1 MLHHLMPASYVPA
14 RAVVLGAGGFIGGAI
29 ARRLAAQKIA
39 VVGVRRDDLDLTAA
53 GAATRLATMLRADDA
68 VVMVSAQAPC
78 KTPAMM
84 TANILMAEAV
94 CDALTRRPVAHVV
107 YLSSDAVYVDSA
119 ASLTEASPAAPTTL
133 HGAMHLAR
141 EQMFASIVDGTPLAI
156 LRPTLIYG
164 ASDPHN
170 GYGPNRFR
178 RLANRAEPIVL
189 FGAGEERRDHV
200 DIDDV
205 AAIAALVLSRRSR
218 GILTVATGVVTSF
231 RRIAEHAAELAP
243 DPVPIRCA
251 ERQGA
256 MPHNGYRAFD
266 PAGTTAAFPDFRYTP
281 LAEGLAR
288 AQQLEFG

>member
-1 MLHHLMPASYVPA
+1 MLHHLKPTSSVPA
-14 RAVVLGAGGFIGGAI
+14 RAVVLGAGGFVGGAI
-29 ARRLAAQKIA
+29 VRHLMAQNVAVLA
-39 VVGVRRDDLDLTAA
+39 VRRDDLDLTAA
-53 GAATRLATMLRADDA
+53 DAAARLAAMLRADDA

-78 KTPAMM
+78 RTPAMM
-84 TANILMAEAV
+84 TANIRMAEAM
-94 CDALTRRPVAHVV
+94 CDVLTRRPVAHVV
-107 YLSSDAVYVDSA
+107 YLSSDAVYVDSSA
-119 ASLTEASPAAPTTL
+119 PLTEASPAAPTTL

-141 EQMFASIVDGTPLAI
+141 EQMFASIAGDAPLAI

-218 GILTVATGVVTSF
+218 GILNVATGAVTSF
-231 RRIAEHAAELAP
+231 RRIAEQTAVLAP
-243 DPVPIRCA
+243 RPVLIRCA
-251 ERQGA
+251 ERHGA

-266 PAGTTAAFPDFRYTP
+266 PAATAAAFPDFRYTS
-281 LAEGLAR
+281 LADGLAR